1 MSGCVPRMVTL
12 YTFLT
17 VSNATIVCDP
27 THSVCFLP
35 CRGQRVLL
43 YTRGSVPRAL
53 LLSVGVA
60 VEVGAAVL
68 VDLAVVASVAAA
80 IAALLLLLLLP
91 LLPGTSMLLLL
102 VLVFGLELE
111 LLPRSSS
118 WLMPEMNTTFF
129 ATAAGTDDNDTPA
142 PFATRMAVAPVPAC
156 WYDASFVPNMRSASL
171 TVAVQ
176 RSADPATL

>member
-118 WLMPEMNTTFF
+118 
-129 ATAAGTDDNDTPA
+129 
-142 PFATRMAVAPVPAC
+142 
-156 WYDASFVPNMRSASL
+156 
-171 TVAVQ
+171 
-176 RSADPATL
+176 

>member
-1 MSGCVPRMVTL
+1 MC
-12 YTFLT
+12 
-17 VSNATIVCDP
+17 
-27 THSVCFLP
+27 
-35 CRGQRVLL
+35 
-43 YTRGSVPRAL
+43 
-53 LLSVGVA
+53 
-60 VEVGAAVL
+60 AAVL

-80 IAALLLLLLLP
+80 IAALLLL

-156 WYDASFVPNMRSASL
+156 WYDASFVPNTRSASL